1 MICFPSG
8 LSGNCSVWYH
18 LYKYYSC
25 EFLVIAL
32 GGFISKMKYVAVG
45 WCDIRLNGLY
55 VNIINCVLILLNSS
69 NLLLVRA
76 IDLAIAGW
84 LAGLVLIS
92 SGIMTGEPG
101 MVSPCS
107 ALCQRGNEDG
117 CTATV
122 VETVALVTVV
132 LLWGIVECWY

>member
-1 MICFPSG
+1 MNF
-8 LSGNCSVWYH
+8 V
-18 LYKYYSC
+18 
-25 EFLVIAL
+25 
-32 GGFISKMKYVAVG
+32 
-45 WCDIRLNGLY
+45 
-55 VNIINCVLILLNSS
+55 NCVLILLDSR

-76 IDLAIAGW
+76 IGLAIAGW

-117 CTATV
+117 CMATV
-122 VETVALVTVV
+122 VETVALVTVA
-132 LLWGIVECWY
+132 LLWGIVECW

>member
-1 MICFPSG
+1 M
-8 LSGNCSVWYH
+8 
-18 LYKYYSC
+18 
-25 EFLVIAL
+25 
-32 GGFISKMKYVAVG
+32 AVG
-45 WCDIRLNGLY
+45 RCDIILNRLC
-55 VNIINCVLILLNSS
+55 VNFVNCLSRLSN

-76 IDLAIAGW
+76 IDLAIASW

-117 CTATV
+117 CMATV

-132 LLWGIVECWY
+132 LLWGIAECWY

>member
-1 MICFPSG
+1 M
-8 LSGNCSVWYH
+8 N
-18 LYKYYSC
+18 
-25 EFLVIAL
+25 
-32 GGFISKMKYVAVG
+32 FI
-45 WCDIRLNGLY
+45 D
-55 VNIINCVLILLNSS
+55 CVLILLNSS

-117 CTATV
+117 CMATV

-132 LLWGIVECWY
+132 LLWGIAECWY

>member
-1 MICFPSG
+1 MNF
-8 LSGNCSVWYH
+8 V
-18 LYKYYSC
+18 
-25 EFLVIAL
+25 
-32 GGFISKMKYVAVG
+32 
-45 WCDIRLNGLY
+45 
-55 VNIINCVLILLNSS
+55 NCVLILLDSR

-107 ALCQRGNEDG
+107 ALCQRV
-117 CTATV
+117 TRMV
-122 VETVALVTVV
+122 VWPQWLRLLLLSPWYCCGV
-132 LLWGIVECWY
+132 LRSVGIENWVQWGKRFV